1 MAIKTDLYINGEWV
15 KGENRVP
22 VMDPSDNSVI
32 AEVATAGPAECEA
45 AVAAAHGA
53 RESWAATAPRVRSE
67 MLRSAFEIM
76 IAEADQFAELITR
89 ENGKVLSDARGEVV
103 YAAEFFRWF
112 AEEAVRTP
120 GDFRTSPG
128 GDKRILVTHQPIGPS
143 LLITPWNF
151 PAAMATRKIG
161 PALAAGCTVVLKPP
175 TETPLTA
182 LAVADVMHR
191 AGVPAGVVNVIL
203 PVPVGAQI
211 SAMLHDDRIT
221 NLSFTGSTEVGRHLS
236 HECSDRIVRT
246 SLELGGN
253 APFVVL
259 SDADIEKTVAG
270 AMIAKMRNG
279 GSACTAANRFIVAR
293 EVADEFSKAF
303 TAAMASLVVGPG
315 LAAGSQL
322 GPLVSVK
329 ERDKVAE
336 LVTMA
341 LDEGATASVG
351 GVTPDGDGAYYP
363 ATVLNNVS
371 STATILQHEIFGPV
385 APIVVVDSDEEA
397 IALANNTEYGLI
409 SYVFSENLGRAL
421 KVAEGIDSGMVAIN
435 RGVISDPA
443 APFGGMKQ
451 SGIGREGGF
460 AGIHEFLETK
470 YIGF

>member
-15 KGENRVP
+15 SGENRVP

-89 ENGKVLSDARGEVV
+89 ENGKVLSDARGEVT

-303 TAAMASLVVGPG
+303 SAAMAALVVGPG

-371 STATILQHEIFGPV
+371 SSATILQHEIFGPV

-421 KVAEGIDSGMVAIN
+421 KVAESIDSGMVAIN